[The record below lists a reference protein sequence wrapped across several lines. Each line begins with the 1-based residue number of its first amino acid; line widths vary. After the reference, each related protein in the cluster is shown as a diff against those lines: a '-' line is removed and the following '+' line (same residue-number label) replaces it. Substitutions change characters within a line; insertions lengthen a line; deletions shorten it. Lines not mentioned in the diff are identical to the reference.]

1 MIDAMRKSIK
11 EHENGTVTMIE
22 KSLTKGSIKLP
33 QANIHQNNK
42 TIEKLRKVSFN
53 DLKFSIL
60 LINGPNLNMLGM
72 RDPKQYGTFTLA
84 DVEKLS
90 VDTAFSRGYKLECF
104 QSNYEGA
111 IIEKIHA
118 AMSIV
123 DGIVINPGALTH
135 YSYAILDAID
145 LCGLPVIEAH
155 ISDISSREDFRR
167 ISVVAP
173 ACCGQIMGLGINS
186 YTNAIHLLCD
196 IIEKQMQKDD
206 KGAQ

>member
-1 MIDAMRKSIK
+1 MKK
-11 EHENGTVTMIE
+11 ETVKQIETNGSTVIST
-22 KSLTKGSIKLP
+22 KKALTKGSITLP
-33 QANIHQNNK
+33 K
-42 TIEKLRKVSFN
+42 TEEFKTTAAFEKLKKLSFN
-53 DLKFSIL
+53 ELKFSLL
-60 LINGPNLNMLGM
+60 LINGPNLNMLGK

-90 VDTAFSRGYKLECF
+90 VDTAFSRGYKMECF

-118 AMSIV
+118 AMSQA

-155 ISDISSREDFRR
+155 ISDISSREAFRR
-167 ISVVAP
+167 ISVISP
-173 ACCGQIMGLGINS
+173 ACCGQIMGLGIES
-186 YTNAIHLLCD
+186 YTRAIHLLCD
-196 IIEKQMQKDD
+196 IIERLLE
-206 KGAQ
+206 